1 MIFTKSLKFL
11 LYDATQDRREKYYFG
26 HYLILNRVIARQ
38 EGQLKWLPETYTD
51 LIEPK
56 KIDFN

>member
-1 MIFTKSLKFL
+1 MMLLKI
-11 LYDATQDRREKYYFG
+11 DVKNI
-26 HYLILNRVIARQ
+26 ILNRVIARQ

-56 KIDFN
+56 KIEFISN

>member
-1 MIFTKSLKFL
+1 M
-11 LYDATQDRREKYYFG
+11 
-26 HYLILNRVIARQ
+26 LNRVIARQ

-56 KIDFN
+56 KIDFNLK